1 MKLKKYLAAFA
12 LVAIIIGGIVGVI
25 LLENRNKN
33 EHRNIVATNFVAYDF
48 ARAITGNSANVRM
61 LLKPAT
67 ESHSYEPTPQDIID
81 ITNAD
86 FFIYIGGESDEW
98 VADIIRDNGLDEN
111 KTIRLM
117 DFVELKEEEEKEG
130 MEPEEEEEEEEGEAE
145 YDEHIWTSPRNAVS
159 IIEAMRDRFIARD
172 ATKNNEYAENARKY
186 TERIM
191 QVDQKIRKLVSESTR
206 KELIF
211 ADRFP
216 FRYFVDEYGLDYY
229 AAFPGCA
236 EQTEASSSTIAFLVD
251 KVKADRVPVVLK
263 IELTSDKLAKTISAE
278 TGAKILTLNAAHNI
292 SQEEFDAGRTY
303 ADILEDNIVVLEEAL
318 K

>member
-33 EHRNIVATNFVAYDF
+33 EHRNIIATNFVAYDF

-61 LLKPAT
+61 LLRPAT

-130 MEPEEEEEEEEGEAE
+130 MESEEEEEEGEAE

-191 QVDQKIRKLVSESTR
+191 QIDQKIRKLVSESTR

-292 SQEEFDAGRTY
+292 SQEEFDAGQTY

>member
-33 EHRNIVATNFVAYDF
+33 EHRNIIATNFVAYDF
-48 ARAITGNSANVRM
+48 ARAIIGNSANVRM

-130 MEPEEEEEEEEGEAE
+130 MESEEEEEEEEGEAE

-186 TERIM
+186 TERII
-191 QVDQKIRKLVSESTR
+191 QIDQKIRKLVSESTR

>member
-33 EHRNIVATNFVAYDF
+33 EHRNIIATNFVAYDF

-130 MEPEEEEEEEEGEAE
+130 MESEEEEEEEEGEAE

-186 TERIM
+186 TERII
-191 QVDQKIRKLVSESTR
+191 QIDQKIRKLVSESTR

>member
-33 EHRNIVATNFVAYDF
+33 EHRNIIATNFVAYDF

-130 MEPEEEEEEEEGEAE
+130 MESEEEEEEEEGEAE

-191 QVDQKIRKLVSESTR
+191 QIDQEIRKLVSKSTR

>member
-1 MKLKKYLAAFA
+1 MKLKKFLAAFA

-33 EHRNIVATNFVAYDF
+33 EHRNIIATNFVAYDF

-130 MEPEEEEEEEEGEAE
+130 MESEEEEEDGEAE

-191 QVDQKIRKLVSESTR
+191 QIDQKIRKLVSESTR

>member
-130 MEPEEEEEEEEGEAE
+130 MESEEEEEEEEGEAE

>member
-33 EHRNIVATNFVAYDF
+33 ERRNIIATNFVAYDF
-48 ARAITGNSANVRM
+48 ARAITGSSANVRM

-98 VADIIRDNGLDEN
+98 VADIIRDSGLDEN

-130 MEPEEEEEEEEGEAE
+130 MESEKEEEEGEAE

-191 QVDQKIRKLVSESTR
+191 QIDQKIRKLVSESTR

-292 SQEEFDAGRTY
+292 SQEEFDAGQTY

>member
-33 EHRNIVATNFVAYDF
+33 EHRNIIATNFVAYDF

-130 MEPEEEEEEEEGEAE
+130 MESEEEEEEGEAE

-191 QVDQKIRKLVSESTR
+191 QIDQKIRKLVSESTR

-292 SQEEFDAGRTY
+292 SQEEFDAGQTY